1 MYNNKAPVNLD
12 LLSIRM
18 PVTAVVSILH
28 RITGLLLFISMP
40 FCLLFFEL
48 ILSQATTATQFT
60 CLFSLWYV
68 RCLLFLV
75 LWSLVHH
82 LFAGL
87 RFLFLD
93 IDIGVTRN
101 AARGSAWVILVLDSI
116 SLLVLGGVFL

>member
-60 CLFSLWYV
+60 YLFSLWYV